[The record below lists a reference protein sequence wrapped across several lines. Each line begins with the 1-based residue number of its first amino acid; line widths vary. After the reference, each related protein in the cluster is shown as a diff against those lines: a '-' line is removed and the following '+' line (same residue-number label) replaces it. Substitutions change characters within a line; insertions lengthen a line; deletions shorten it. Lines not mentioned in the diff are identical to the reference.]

1 VRWLRCR
8 LRELRCNVLRR
19 SAPTFSDWVDV
30 ATRGTRPYPYQSGL
44 AEHGLP
50 DVLRVPTGTGKT
62 LAATLP
68 WLYRR
73 LEHPD
78 PVVRQ
83 TTPHWLVVV
92 LPQRA
97 LVEQTVWVIEGWLR
111 NLRLGIPV
119 HVLMGGEDTGD
130 RDWKTYPEPERI
142 FVGTLD
148 MVLSR
153 LLMRGFAEGRSTW
166 PMSFGLLHAGVQF
179 VFDEVQLMGPG
190 LPTSLQLQ
198 GLREELGTAVP
209 CRSIGCRRPW
219 TRPSCALWTSGG
231 SAPSWNSVTTTG
243 TDRSASP
250 SWRPALCDG
259 LTSATSKA
267 AGTRALSPSESPLN
281 IDPGRAPSWCST
293 PWSGRPRSSTSWL
306 AVLDRSASSSAP
318 RDR

>member
-1 VRWLRCR
+1 
-8 LRELRCNVLRR
+8 
-19 SAPTFSDWVDV
+19 V

-50 DVLRVPTGTGKT
+50 DVLRVPTRTGKT
-62 LAATLP
+62 LAATPP

-130 RDWKTYPEPERI
+130 HDWKTHPEPERI

-209 CRSIGCRRPW
+209 CRSMWMSATLDPTELRTVDFRRERSVVELGDDDRDGPLRIPLMAPRTVRRLNLGDVEGRRYPRTLAERVTAEHRPGTRTLVVLNTVERATALFDELAGCSGPFRQQLCP
-219 TRPSCALWTSGG
+219 TRPL
-231 SAPSWNSVTTTG
+231 NSRTPRVCWQG
-243 TDRSASP
+243 
-250 SWRPALCDG
+250 WRARL
-259 LTSATSKA
+259 
-267 AGTRALSPSESPLN
+267 
-281 IDPGRAPSWCST
+281 
-293 PWSGRPRSSTSWL
+293 
-306 AVLDRSASSSAP
+306 
-318 RDR
+318 